1 MADGGRAVV
10 RQEHGIW
17 APVPQGEEEPQVLVE
32 AQPDAGLTHRPSIAS
47 AATAAAIDHD
57 LAKLAVRLDGQ
68 DRLLRA
74 LSATQSDHT
83 QRLTRIEDRLGGL
96 EVRFTGLEERFG
108 GLEEQFGAIVER
120 FGRVEGTVSRVEV
133 GVQAILGLLSNGR

>member
-1 MADGGRAVV
+1 MPDELDELRRRLDTVESRLDSEPGLRAMM
-10 RQEHGIW
+10 
-17 APVPQGEEEPQVLVE
+17 
-32 AQPDAGLTHRPSIAS
+32 
-47 AATAAAIDHD
+47 DHD
-57 LAKLAVRLDGQ
+57 LAKLTVRLDAQ

-96 EVRFTGLEERFG
+96 EVRFTGLEE
-108 GLEEQFGAIVER
+108 QFGAIVER

>member
-1 MADGGRAVV
+1 MPDELDELRRRLDTVESRLDSESGLRAMM
-10 RQEHGIW
+10 
-17 APVPQGEEEPQVLVE
+17 
-32 AQPDAGLTHRPSIAS
+32 
-47 AATAAAIDHD
+47 DHD
-57 LAKLAVRLDGQ
+57 LAKLTVRLDAQ

-74 LSATQSDHT
+74 LSTTQSDHT

-96 EVRFTGLEERFG
+96 EVRFTGLEERFT
-108 GLEEQFGAIVER
+108 GLEEQ

>member
-1 MADGGRAVV
+1 MM
-10 RQEHGIW
+10 
-17 APVPQGEEEPQVLVE
+17 
-32 AQPDAGLTHRPSIAS
+32 
-47 AATAAAIDHD
+47 DHD
-57 LAKLAVRLDGQ
+57 LAMLTVRLDAQ

-96 EVRFTGLEERFG
+96 EVRFGGLEER
-108 GLEEQFGAIVER
+108 FGAIVER

-133 GVQAILGLLSNGR
+133 GVQAILGLLGDGR

>member
-1 MADGGRAVV
+1 MPDELDELRRRLDTVESRLDSESGLRAMM
-10 RQEHGIW
+10 
-17 APVPQGEEEPQVLVE
+17 
-32 AQPDAGLTHRPSIAS
+32 
-47 AATAAAIDHD
+47 DHD
-57 LAKLAVRLDGQ
+57 LAKLAVRLDAQ

-83 QRLTRIEDRLGGL
+83 QRLTRIEDRVGGL
-96 EVRFTGLEERFG
+96 EVRFT

-120 FGRVEGTVSRVEV
+120 FGHVEGTVSRVEV

>member
-1 MADGGRAVV
+1 MPDELDELRRRLDTVESRLDSESGLRAMM
-10 RQEHGIW
+10 
-17 APVPQGEEEPQVLVE
+17 
-32 AQPDAGLTHRPSIAS
+32 
-47 AATAAAIDHD
+47 DHD
-57 LAKLAVRLDGQ
+57 LAKLTVRLDAQ

-96 EVRFTGLEERFG
+96 EVRFTGLEE
-108 GLEEQFGAIVER
+108 QFGAIVER

>member
-1 MADGGRAVV
+1 MPDELDELRRRLDTVESRLDSESGLRAMM
-10 RQEHGIW
+10 
-17 APVPQGEEEPQVLVE
+17 
-32 AQPDAGLTHRPSIAS
+32 
-47 AATAAAIDHD
+47 DHD
-57 LAKLAVRLDGQ
+57 LAKLTVRLDAQ

-83 QRLTRIEDRLGGL
+83 QRLTRIEDRVGGL